1 LTEAEYENSYLKIRE
16 ANKQLSS
23 ELSKAVKQCERQT
36 QEIQRMINLADTG
49 LELESKVKKYLS
61 QESIELEFLKAF

>member
-1 LTEAEYENSYLKIRE
+1 MTEAEYENSYLKIRE

-36 QEIQRMINLADTG
+36 QEI
-49 LELESKVKKYLS
+49 
-61 QESIELEFLKAF
+61 